1 MCWVWLNTLIYHAQE
16 LEEVGL
22 ADMTQ
27 QWICRLVIRH
37 RCQFRVADEL
47 RLLDLFLTLPPGWLA
62 RWASKLLKLP
72 AIDYMEENSLKD
84 TLFYVEM
91 ALCSVS
97 DKLVVNDSK
106 SASSASTPNLPA
118 SLMPI
123 EDEEVPASPSSAN
136 SSEFSFGSFF
146 ILSVKTCVLKSEKSF
161 ISTLSKSNFRFRTH
175 GRFHNGARC

>member
-16 LEEVGL
+16 LEQVGL

-72 AIDYMEENSLKD
+72 AIDHMEENSLKD

-136 SSEFSFGSFF
+136 SSEFSFGSF
-146 ILSVKTCVLKSEKSF
+146 LYLV
-161 ISTLSKSNFRFRTH
+161 
-175 GRFHNGARC
+175 